1 MKEYMNELASVF
13 DVIDFSKIFMFVF
26 IPIIAALLLVA
37 ITKIGYNVKEFT
49 EKVVDT
55 VVQDFKSKK

>member
-1 MKEYMNELASVF
+1 MTEYMNELASVF

-26 IPIIAALLLVA
+26 IPILATLVLVV
-37 ITKIGYNVKEFT
+37 IVKIGYSVKEFT
-49 EKVVDT
+49 EKVVDI

>member
-1 MKEYMNELASVF
+1 MTEYMNELASVF

-26 IPIIAALLLVA
+26 IPILATLLLVA
-37 ITKIGYNVKEFT
+37 IAKIGYSVKEFT
-49 EKVVDT
+49 EKVVDI